1 MAFYVLLRITTVIWL
16 TTTLL
21 HSCYLKQRYNFI
33 NFGDTEESLNI
44 FECLTQYISG
54 SNIGCMLIP
63 YAYHTLFAVCVE
75 VSVLSL
81 NIDSHILFA
90 ENECPDP
97 GRPDNGDRF
106 GDFKVGSTVR
116 FSCQYGFVLRGSR
129 ERTCMENLEW
139 SGHLTTCQDGSKR
152 LPNGLSG
159 GCPL

>member
-1 MAFYVLLRITTVIWL
+1 MFNSVYFRFQYWVCL
-16 TTTLL
+16 
-21 HSCYLKQRYNFI
+21 
-33 NFGDTEESLNI
+33 DSL
-44 FECLTQYISG
+44 C
-54 SNIGCMLIP
+54 IP
-63 YAYHTLFAVCVE
+63 YTICSLCLGLCFI
-75 VSVLSL
+75 L

-106 GDFKVGSTVR
+106 GDFKVGNTVR

-152 LPNGLSG
+152 LANG
-159 GCPL
+159 

>member
-1 MAFYVLLRITTVIWL
+1 MFNSVYFRFQYWV
-16 TTTLL
+16 
-21 HSCYLKQRYNFI
+21 YL
-33 NFGDTEESLNI
+33 DSL
-44 FECLTQYISG
+44 C
-54 SNIGCMLIP
+54 IP
-63 YAYHTLFAVCVE
+63 YTICSLCLGLCFI
-75 VSVLSL
+75 L

-106 GDFKVGSTVR
+106 GDFKVGNTVR

-152 LPNGLSG
+152 LANG
-159 GCPL
+159 